1 MIIDTLP
8 QFAALRGEDE
18 NKSGAILEMMK
29 PLQGAAGSGLAVL
42 ASRHDRKSGG
52 DVGDS
57 GRGSGA
63 GTGIADIIL
72 HVQRLP
78 GSEVGKE
85 RQRLIDTVSR
95 LEETPDK
102 MLVELEPGDADRAN
116 AYVLVGDARRVQHEE
131 LRIDILAALPTA
143 DHREDAPEFEELR
156 KDLGVRAI
164 EVRRELNGLIKEGLV
179 EFFARPRRY
188 YQAARDDDEI

>member
-1 MIIDTLP
+1 MIVDTLP

-18 NKSGAILEMMK
+18 NKSGAIMEMMK
-29 PLQGAAGSGLAVL
+29 PLQGAAGGGLAVL

-57 GRGSGA
+57 GRGLG
-63 GTGIADIIL
+63 L
-72 HVQRLP
+72 VL
-78 GSEVGKE
+78 GSPTSSCTCSVCPERG
-85 RQRLIDTVSR
+85 RQRTSAMIDTVSR
-95 LEETPDK
+95 LDETPDK

-116 AYVLVGDARRVQHEE
+116 TYVLVGDARRVQHEE

-188 YQAARDDDEI
+188 YQAARDDGEI